1 MMMMGEGGV
10 SAAAAAAAM
19 TVDSNN
25 TVTNS
30 SAITT
35 GSSNQSES
43 NSTAISNVVMIND
56 DVVMEDALAEEAV
69 NNRTIATTTASASA
83 GTDTTTSSLS
93 NDVFEEA
100 PSFDELLA
108 TSSVAVTSKDNLEES
123 NNDDRSTTTNG
134 NRNTEVE
141 DAMVIDTTVSPTN
154 TSNYSTTGYATA
166 ETIQYIEWLRSDAS
180 LDRAKA
186 MQHLDT
192 VGTALGLERC
202 CKELLPFLSE
212 LADADEDEVLGAM
225 AEHFPKLI
233 SILQQQQ
240 QQCKSAGSLLL
251 LQQQEQLLFLP
262 LEKLLMVEETCV
274 REQAIA
280 SSLQI
285 YQQIISNQQQQQQQ
299 QLTCLSSYFS
309 DMIVRLATKEWFTAR
324 MSACTLI
331 ATEFTSLTTHMNQHK
346 DATTITA
353 PFFFLEIFVKL
364 CRDEV
369 PIVRR
374 MACQHL
380 GTVFEQAL
388 PIFYNESSGS
398 TTTTAHTTIVS
409 NLLLPIYREIST
421 SDQDSIRICIADN
434 CISFAK
440 AIGIHQH
447 RLPTIY
453 KEQFL
458 TTILPILITTADDR
472 SWRVRWKTAS
482 KFHEVAQVFT
492 PIVTQSNSSSS
503 GSTGTGNDSTNINKS
518 SHLFLADL
526 YQSYERLLQD
536 PEAEVRT
543 SAAFNLGEVA
553 RCLISITPTE
563 GITSATLDNMVE
575 DDTNEN
581 SSKDRDSILH
591 TTLMS
596 LVQKIPTL
604 ADDEAEHVRAA
615 LALVIS
621 ELSPTL
627 GKQLSLQHLLPSIFL
642 LLRDST
648 SAEVRLNMI
657 SSLGPLKQTLGD
669 LEALHPVLFPAITA
683 LASSEGEQGNKW
695 RVRLSVISHMPLL
708 AEQLGPTFFNEQFTN
723 LCVSW
728 LADDISSI
736 REAAATNV
744 MNLVAV
750 FGPTWAHDCIYPPLM
765 ALKCHPSYLRRLS
778 AVQAASFLTTKVER
792 DTPLMEH
799 IVPLIVDMASDT
811 VPNVRFNVA
820 RALHRISQPCGLT
833 IYQQRI
839 RPVLSVLTE
848 DPDRDVRFFA
858 EQSLHNADHEFGTS
872 TSFANTDSTAVKKKL

>member
-1 MMMMGEGGV
+1 MDQMMEGASTSG
-10 SAAAAAAAM
+10 AAAM
-19 TVDSNN
+19 IVDSS
-25 TVTNS
+25 TATNS
-30 SAITT
+30 FVVDSVASTSAIATS
-35 GSSNQSES
+35 SSNKSES
-43 NSTAISNVVMIND
+43 NSTAISNLVMIND
-56 DVVMEDALAEEAV
+56 DEVMEDALAEEAI
-69 NNRTIATTTASASA
+69 NNRIIATTTASTSE
-83 GTDTTTSSLS
+83 GTDTTSSSLS

-100 PSFDELLA
+100 PSFDELLE
-108 TSSVAVTSKDNLEES
+108 TSSVAVTSINNVENN
-123 NNDDRSTTTNG
+123 NNDDRNTPTSG
-134 NRNTEVE
+134 NRNSEVE
-141 DAMVIDTTVSPTN
+141 DAMVIDTTVSPT
-154 TSNYSTTGYATA
+154 TSSNNSTTGYATA
-166 ETIQYIEWLRSDAS
+166 ETLQYIEWLRSDSS

-212 LADADEDEVLGAM
+212 LADADEDEVLAAM
-225 AEHFPKLI
+225 AEHFPKLL
-233 SILQQQQ
+233 SVLQQQQSKSAASSLQQQQ
-240 QQCKSAGSLLL
+240 Q
-251 LQQQEQLLFLP
+251 QLLFLP
-262 LEKLLMVEETCV
+262 LEKLLMVEETGV

-285 YQQIISNQQQQQQQ
+285 YQQIISNQQQQQ
-299 QLTCLSSYFS
+299 TCLSSYFS

-331 ATEFTSLTTHMNQHK
+331 ATEFTSLTSHMNQHK
-346 DATTITA
+346 DTTTITA
-353 PFFFLEIFVKL
+353 PLFFLEIFVKL

-398 TTTTAHTTIVS
+398 TTNNNTTIVS

-421 SDQDSIRICIADN
+421 SDQDSIRICIAEN

-447 RLPTIY
+447 RLPTTY
-453 KEQFL
+453 KEQLL
-458 TTILPILITTADDR
+458 TIILPILITTVDDR

-482 KFHEVAQVFT
+482 KFHEVALVFT
-492 PIVTQSNSSSS
+492 PIVTQKNSSTS
-503 GSTGTGNDSTNINKS
+503 GTGTGNDSSNINKS
-518 SHLFLADL
+518 SHLFLVDL

-543 SAAFNLGEVA
+543 SATFNLGEVA
-553 RCLISITPTE
+553 RCLISTTPTE
-563 GITSATLDNMVE
+563 EITSAILDNMVE
-575 DDTNEN
+575 DNTNED
-581 SSKDRDSILH
+581 SSILQ

-627 GKQLSLQHLLPSIFL
+627 GKQLSLQHLLPSMFL

-657 SSLGPLKQTLGD
+657 SSLGPLKQTLGN

-750 FGPTWAHDCIYPPLM
+750 FGPTWAYDCIYPPLM
-765 ALKCHPSYLRRLS
+765 ELKCHPSYLRRLS

-792 DTPLMEH
+792 ETPLMEH

-858 EQSLHNADHEFGTS
+858 EQSLHDADREFGTS
-872 TSFANTDSTAVKKKL
+872 TSFPNADSTAVKKKR